1 LLPKFSW
8 FSKKF
13 LLVLFATDRG
23 SGNGDGEREKKQ
35 EARRDGVGDRSSK
48 APGLFVCGEGIDLSG
63 KRE

>member
-1 LLPKFSW
+1 M
-8 FSKKF
+8 
-13 LLVLFATDRG
+13 LFATDRG
-23 SGNGDGEREKKQ
+23 SGNGDGEIEKKQ